1 GSLRETRSSGS
12 LPAQRVPGLETE
24 FSCMTDA
31 YAILGL
37 PPDSDDETIRRRY
50 LELVRQFSPE
60 RHPERFA
67 AVRRAY
73 ESLRDLD
80 TRVRHRL
87 FQAGRTESV
96 DALIEEIACRSPR
109 RRLSL
114 ATLLTV
120 LPKL

>member
-1 GSLRETRSSGS
+1 MS
-12 LPAQRVPGLETE
+12 
-24 FSCMTDA
+24 DA
-31 YAILGL
+31 YAVLGL

-67 AVRRAY
+67 AVRRAN

-87 FQAGRTESV
+87 FEAGRLESIE
-96 DALIEEIACRSPR
+96 ALIEEVACQSPR

-114 ATLLTV
+114 QALLTV
-120 LPKL
+120 LPKP

>member
-1 GSLRETRSSGS
+1 
-12 LPAQRVPGLETE
+12 
-24 FSCMTDA
+24 MTDN

-37 PPDSDDETIRRRY
+37 PADSDDEAIRRRY
-50 LELVRQFSPE
+50 LELVREFSPE

-67 AVRRAY
+67 AIRQAY

-87 FQAGRTESV
+87 FEAGKSESIE
-96 DALIEEIACRSPR
+96 ALIEEVACQSPR

-114 ATLLTV
+114 QTLLTV

>member
-1 GSLRETRSSGS
+1 
-12 LPAQRVPGLETE
+12 
-24 FSCMTDA
+24 MTDA

-37 PPDSDDETIRRRY
+37 PADSDDQTIRRRY

-67 AVRRAY
+67 AVRQAY

-87 FQAGRTESV
+87 FEAGRTESV
-96 DALIEEIACRSPR
+96 DAIIEEIACQSPR

-114 ATLLTV
+114 QALLTV

>member
-1 GSLRETRSSGS
+1 
-12 LPAQRVPGLETE
+12 
-24 FSCMTDA
+24 MTDD

-37 PPDSDDETIRRRY
+37 PDDSDDDAIRRRY

-67 AVRRAY
+67 VIRKAY
-73 ESLRDLD
+73 ENLRDLD

-87 FQAGRTESV
+87 FEAGKSESAL
-96 DALIEEIACRSPR
+96 ALIEEIACQSPR

-114 ATLLTV
+114 QELLTV

>member
-1 GSLRETRSSGS
+1 MVET
-12 LPAQRVPGLETE
+12 L
-24 FSCMTDA
+24 MTDP
-31 YAILGL
+31 YAVLGL
-37 PPDSDDETIRRRY
+37 SDDSDDAAIRRRY

-67 AVRRAY
+67 AVRDAY
-73 ESLRDLD
+73 ESLRDID

-87 FQAGRTESV
+87 FEAGQSESV
-96 DALIEEIACRSPR
+96 DALIEEIACQSPR

-114 ATLLTV
+114 QTLLTV